1 MLGGRELRLKNA
13 WGLALQRKKIWILP
27 FLRVCSFRSLSCQEF
42 VFPTFIMALDITFVY
57 VLGPVERICQSLN
70 RIHDT
75 CSKKFDNL
83 EIKIIHLNL
92 KILIIFFKF

>member
-1 MLGGRELRLKNA
+1 
-13 WGLALQRKKIWILP
+13 
-27 FLRVCSFRSLSCQEF
+27 
-42 VFPTFIMALDITFVY
+42 MALDITFVY
-57 VLGPVERICQSLN
+57 VLGPVERICQSLS

-92 KILIIFFKF
+92 KIFIIFLILEKYE

>member
-1 MLGGRELRLKNA
+1 
-13 WGLALQRKKIWILP
+13 
-27 FLRVCSFRSLSCQEF
+27 
-42 VFPTFIMALDITFVY
+42 MALDITFVY

-75 CSKKFDNL
+75 CSKKLDNL